1 MSTSSEEANVFKT
14 PEQTPEQTPGEN
26 AFENVEPNGA
36 SGMPELERSS
46 EMESPVA
53 NAPIPAIFGVT
64 KPTAPER
71 TPENATSLAS
81 TPNSTKNAVSSAEN
95 ASSLQDEPFVATNA
109 VVSTS
114 TSPPA
119 ETSTSPPA
127 ETSTSP
133 LIPTPNIRA
142 PNTLEPAPTNASL
155 GASSLTDFSEPP
167 VKQNKTKRRRST
179 KQREADEGQKKMLE
193 MLRGMYNKEFADIP
207 EKFRPKPKAYVAR
220 AAYYKKEGPDRDKY
234 IENWLLSDRTAADAR
249 MGTNVGKKRLKEQAN
264 FSNEY
269 VLETLPSIVSN
280 ATGSS
285 EKFHPSMDTLKE
297 RAKKAVQRMHDI
309 TDKAH
314 DGLMKRIKQPVV
326 RKTAAYLFKETRKLI
341 KRLGGEINTQTR
353 HLQKAAKDYID
364 RQRKGAQ
371 TSIQRK
377 AEANLTGVL
386 GRKPNKRLTHRLTR
400 LRNTGKGTSVRNF
413 LNAENKAGRLP
424 KTLKK
429 NWRKGLPN
437 NTALR
442 NDYANND

>member
-1 MSTSSEEANVFKT
+1 MSTSSEEADVFKT
-14 PEQTPEQTPGEN
+14 PEQTPEQTPQEN
-26 AFENVEPNGA
+26 AFENVEPNA
-36 SGMPELERSS
+36 TAEPNATGMPELETSG
-46 EMESPVA
+46 EKGSPVA
-53 NAPIPAIFGVT
+53 NTPIPAIFGVR
-64 KPTAPER
+64 KPNAPAEG

-81 TPNSTKNAVSSAEN
+81 TPSSNKNASGSAEN
-95 ASSLQDEPFVATNA
+95 AFNLEDESADA
-109 VVSTS
+109 

-119 ETSTSPPA
+119 ETTTSPPV
-127 ETSTSP
+127 ETSTSTVAETTT
-133 LIPTPNIRA
+133 TP
-142 PNTLEPAPTNASL
+142 PVFNTSL
-155 GASSLTDFSEPP
+155 GASALTDFKETPI
-167 VKQNKTKRRRST
+167 KQNKTKRRRST
-179 KQREADEGQKKMLE
+179 KQREADEGQRKMLE
-193 MLRGMYNKEFADIP
+193 LLRGMYNKEFADIP
-207 EKFRPKPKAYVAR
+207 EKFRPRPKAYVAR
-220 AAYYKKEGPDRDKY
+220 AAYYKKEGPERDKY

-264 FSNEY
+264 FSNKY
-269 VLETLPSIVSN
+269 VLETLPSIVSE

-297 RAKKAVQRMHDI
+297 RAKKAVQRMHEL
-309 TDKAH
+309 TDRAH
-314 DGLMKRIKQPVV
+314 DGLMKRIKQPAV

-371 TSIQRK
+371 SSLQRK

-386 GRKPNKRLTHRLTR
+386 GKKPNKRLTHRLTR
-400 LRNTGKGTSVRNF
+400 LRNAGKSVNIKNF

-429 NWRKGLPN
+429 NWRKRIPN
-437 NTALR
+437 NSALR